1 MKQFRSTNLHTHVCY
16 IIFII
21 LLLFCYT
28 GSAQVQD
35 STGNAQEQ
43 DITSSAQ
50 GQDTAF
56 YQSQVNN
63 SNHSIDK
70 LDADTL
76 KTDLIWKPVSISKGA
91 TSLLEPV
98 PNYRMVRKVFTDKQN
113 FLLAPVTSNCI
124 NSDFSFA
131 TFTNWQGCYGNWTSP
146 SFTPACNNPN
156 MPWYNT
162 PSGGRFE
169 IITAPA
175 PPFVLYDPCISAI
188 PQVYPG
194 ETHSALIG
202 NRVCFNS
209 GGSGPPS
216 GQKIDRL
223 IYPFNMTLTTVFLY
237 GRLQLLWGT
246 LAEPTMK
253 HLIKG
258 PGSQ

>member
-1 MKQFRSTNLHTHVCY
+1 MKQFSSSHLHSPVDY

-21 LLLFCYT
+21 LVFYCYT
-28 GSAQVQD
+28 C
-35 STGNAQEQ
+35 
-43 DITSSAQ
+43 SAQ

-156 MPWYNT
+156 L
-162 PSGGRFE
+162 S
-169 IITAPA
+169 
-175 PPFVLYDPCISAI
+175 
-188 PQVYPG
+188 
-194 ETHSALIG
+194 LIH
-202 NRVCFNS
+202 
-209 GGSGPPS
+209 
-216 GQKIDRL
+216 I
-223 IYPFNMTLTTVFLY
+223 
-237 GRLQLLWGT
+237 
-246 LAEPTMK
+246 
-253 HLIKG
+253 
-258 PGSQ
+258 